1 MSGQFSAISHQG
13 LGGLG
18 ACRWV
23 SLVASDPMSS
33 SLLPGRSAAVGGH
46 AGPQASE
53 EVGIPAAVPSEDVQA
68 LLTLQQIS
76 GFSFSRGG
84 RGRGS
89 LAHARR
95 WQSLLPKLFI
105 EEISSP

>member
-1 MSGQFSAISHQG
+1 VSGQFSAISHQG

-53 EVGIPAAVPSEDVQA
+53 EVGIPAAVPSEDVYRGHSSGPA
-68 LLTLQQIS
+68 YSAADLRVLLQQ
-76 GFSFSRGG
+76 
-84 RGRGS
+84 
-89 LAHARR
+89 R
-95 WQSLLPKLFI
+95 WQRQRQSGPCQEVAVAAAKVVH
-105 EEISSP
+105 

>member
-1 MSGQFSAISHQG
+1 VQ
-13 LGGLG
+13 LWVDTLDL
-18 ACRWV
+18 RLLKKWV
-23 SLVASDPMSS
+23 SQQQY
-33 SLLPGRSAAVGGH
+33 
-46 AGPQASE
+46 QAKMFT
-53 EVGIPAAVPSEDVQA
+53 EVIVQA